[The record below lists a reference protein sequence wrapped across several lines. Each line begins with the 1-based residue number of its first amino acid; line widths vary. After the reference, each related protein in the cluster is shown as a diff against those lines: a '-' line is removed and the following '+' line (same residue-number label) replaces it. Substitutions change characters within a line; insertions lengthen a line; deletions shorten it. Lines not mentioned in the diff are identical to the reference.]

1 MIWQYIG
8 GAAVTGFFTVLVLLL
23 NRAFTKKDRKND
35 AEDDK
40 EKRLEELEER
50 NELLKIALAKSE
62 RDNCRIQML
71 IMMTHYPLE
80 TSQIMKLAQHYFGE
94 LHGDWYMTGIFN
106 KWLIDREI
114 GKPEWFNPEA

>member
-23 NRAFTKKDRKND
+23 NRMFTKQDKKDDSKNEI
-35 AEDDK
+35 AFLK
-40 EKRLEELEER
+40 ES
-50 NELLKIALAKSE
+50 LKKSE
-62 RDNCRIQML
+62 RDTCRIQML

-106 KWLIDREI
+106 NWLVERKI
-114 GKPEWFNPEA
+114 GKPEWFDPEN